1 MKFRR
6 AGALRAMHFHIMH
19 FAVPPMGKPFLQPG
33 LCGGKLSVRDTYRR
47 KTQFTPP
54 LLDGFCQCVQVDFP
68 GLVHLMN
75 HSEQAIQLPLLD
87 ESATSRLG
95 MLIAESIVPSMKI
108 YFRGDLGAGKT
119 TLVRAILRALGYE
132 DRVKSP
138 SYALV
143 EAYKVSSLYL
153 YHFDFYRLHN
163 PNEWTDSGFREMFAS
178 RAACLVEWP
187 EMAGNTLPLPDL
199 DIHLSICGE
208 GRRATLVANSESGRT
223 CLSALKSRGS
233 FS

>member
-1 MKFRR
+1 MDTTIFKGLAEPHPTPVQSIPFESKSVAETESLGATFGRLARR
-6 AGALRAMHFHIMH
+6 GWVI
-19 FAVPPMGKPFLQPG
+19 G
-33 LCGGKLSVRDTYRR
+33 LT
-47 KTQFTPP
+47 
-54 LLDGFCQCVQVDFP
+54 
-68 GLVHLMN
+68 
-75 HSEQAIQLPLLD
+75 
-87 ESATSRLG
+87 
-95 MLIAESIVPSMKI
+95 
-108 YFRGDLGAGKT
+108 GDLGAGKT
-119 TLVRAILRALGYE
+119 TLVRALLKALGHTG
-132 DRVKSP
+132 RVKSP
-138 SYALV
+138 TYTLV
-143 EAYKVSSLYL
+143 EVYDLSRLNL